1 MSFTVEK
8 SSVEN
13 RTMKHQLRS
22 TLRTCALAL
31 TATLTVASPSMALAA
46 GGEQTTPANSGK
58 ARYQK
63 QEKEV
68 QGVQQTN
75 LTKPQAPPPK
85 QKETGPTIT
94 VDQFIFQKQG
104 EIQKLVDAQIIK
116 MRRLIQVTQ
125 DDDPQKPD
133 FHFRLA
139 ELYAE
144 KQRYN
149 FNQARALDQKIF
161 DAPPA
166 QKATLQN
173 QQKKY
178 ESDQQKWLLEAV
190 KSYVQ
195 ATKFKKYERMDEVLF
210 KLAYLLTSVKKEDQA
225 REFFLRLIK
234 DYPNSKYIPDAYLSF
249 AEFYFDKA
257 EMDAA
262 LKFYEKVEQFPKSSV
277 YPYAVYKK
285 GWCYVNQGDYKTAL
299 ETFVGVVRMV
309 QEHRANVNAN
319 QAKSLEKEAKKDIVK
334 AYAHVGGPD
343 KAWEFFQ
350 RVGGDFAPKMME
362 GLAELYW
369 EQGQF
374 GDSTRVYRKVISMN
388 MDSPRICEWQ
398 NKIVRNT
405 LSAGT
410 KKDQVQ
416 EIERLGAVYDKVGEM
431 KGGVKKDQME
441 ECRNS
446 FHDTAKELAL
456 IWHKEAQRT
465 KNSDTYA
472 LDKYVYKVFLD
483 HFPQDKDAYDMG
495 FYYGELLW
503 TLENWKDAAEQYTKV
518 VEMNP
523 KGKYVKDAA
532 YAAVLAWKNALNV
545 DDHEQKDQVEASRN
559 DKKENGQQSTK
570 LEPLKIPEY
579 QQKMI
584 NAFDT
589 YLKYVPDAKETV
601 TIMYRR
607 ARIFYE
613 YNHFAEAAPL
623 FQEIVDKHCDDE
635 LAIYSANLLLDSLNA
650 LGKTKE
656 VVENVDKFL
665 DKQCLMK
672 DPEFGKQMISLR
684 SDTYDMEGHEFEKLH
699 NYKECGRSML
709 AAAESLPEHPKH
721 AERLWNAGQCFQ
733 NAHLVGQALKAR
745 LQLIKDHEK
754 DPLAQKALFRV
765 AAGYHQLAYY
775 SKASDYYEDFAKK
788 FPGEKKATDALG
800 NATTFRIGLGEG
812 DRALTDMKSFV
823 DFYGKRKPQD
833 AAGVYFQMGDVY
845 EKDGRKDE
853 LAKHL
858 ESYLKTWGAQGGPD
872 RQILAHFKLGE
883 MAWKASCPKASE
895 DGACLEVKRVSATG
909 RQKVLADLNKKLKK
923 GKKLH
928 EKSRTQCGP
937 PTKSKINLFD
947 RSKAQA
953 SKAQEHFQAVLKIWN
968 KGAAASKITGKDV
981 EARAGLAA
989 YAVAGSAFY
998 LAESSYENF
1007 LRIKFPEGLDFQQP
1021 SSYDTPKKAAA
1032 KKKKAEESGK
1042 KFTAYLDEKAKAL
1055 EKARTQYLDVF
1066 GMKQA
1071 QWTIAS
1077 AARVGQIYSDFAGQ
1091 LYTAEIPKDLKEQ
1104 DEWGNQPRQIFC
1116 DALEDKAEPI
1126 ESKAVDGFEKC
1137 LKAATEQSW
1146 YNEWSRLCERELNQ
1160 MKPSE
1165 YPLSSEVK
1173 PEAGYVSTNMS
1184 PTPVIPELSETVSAG
1199 KGK

>member
-1 MSFTVEK
+1 MTMQRKGTLGNFARMLTLGIAVAAPW
-8 SSVEN
+8 SVV
-13 RTMKHQLRS
+13 S
-22 TLRTCALAL
+22 T
-31 TATLTVASPSMALAA
+31 AA
-46 GGEQTTPANSGK
+46 RAADDPANSGK
-58 ARYQK
+58 GRYQK
-63 QEKEV
+63 QEKEI
-68 QGVQQTN
+68 QASQTT
-75 LTKPQAPPPK
+75 LTKPAAPPPAP
-85 QKETGPTIT
+85 KETGPTIT

-104 EIQKLVDAQIIK
+104 QIQHLVDAQIIK

-144 KQRYN
+144 KQRFY
-149 FNQARALDQKIF
+149 FSSARALDQKIF

-173 QQKKY
+173 QQKGY
-178 ESDQQKWLLEAV
+178 EQKQQQWLLEAV
-190 KSYVQ
+190 KSYIA

-257 EMDAA
+257 DMDAA

-285 GWCYVNQGDYKTAL
+285 GWCYVNLGDYKTAL
-299 ETFVGVVRMV
+299 ETFVGVVRMTQQGAV
-309 QEHRANVNAN
+309 NVNKQQKEAL
-319 QAKSLEKEAKKDIVK
+319 QKEAKKDIVK

-350 RVGGDFAPKMME
+350 RTGGDFAPKMME
-362 GLAELYW
+362 ALAELYW
-369 EQGQF
+369 EQGKF
-374 GDSTRVYRKVISMN
+374 PDSTRVYKKVISMN

-398 NKIVRNT
+398 DKIVRNT
-405 LSAGT
+405 LSSGS

-416 EIERLGAVYDKVGEM
+416 EIERLGDVYDVVDKM
-431 KGGVKKDQME
+431 KGVKKDQME

-446 FHDTAKELAL
+446 FHDTTKELAL
-456 IWHKEAQRT
+456 IWHKEAQKT
-465 KNSDTYA
+465 KNADTYA
-472 LDKYVYKVFLD
+472 LDKFVYKVFLD
-483 HFPQDKDAYDMG
+483 HFPSDKDAYDMG

-523 KGKYVKDAA
+523 QGKYVKDAA

-545 DDHEQKDQVEASRN
+545 DDHEQRELVEN
-559 DKKENGQQSTK
+559 DREKMKEKGNK
-570 LEPLKIPEY
+570 LEPIKIPEY
-579 QQKMI
+579 EQKMI
-584 NAFDT
+584 GAFNT
-589 YLKYVPDAKETV
+589 YLKYVPDAPEVV
-601 TIMYRR
+601 TIMYRK
-607 ARIFYE
+607 ARIYYE
-613 YNHFAEAAPL
+613 YNHFDEAAPL
-623 FQEIVDKHCDDE
+623 FGEIVEKHCPSD
-635 LAIYSANLLLDSLNA
+635 LAVYSANLWLDSLNA

-656 VVENVDKFL
+656 VVDLVDKFL
-665 DKQCLMK
+665 DKQCLMT
-672 DPEFGKQMISLR
+672 DPEFGPEMISLR
-684 SDTYDMEGHEFEKLH
+684 SDSYDMEGHEFEKLH

-709 AAAESLPEHPKH
+709 AAAESKPDHPKH

-733 NAHLVGQALKAR
+733 NAHLVGQAIKAR
-745 LQLIKDHEK
+745 QALIAAHPK
-754 DPLAQKALFRV
+754 DPLAQKALYRL

-775 SKASDYYEDFAKK
+775 TKAADLYEEFATK
-788 FPGEKKATDALG
+788 FPGEKKSTDALG
-800 NATTFRIGLGEG
+800 NATTFRIGLGES
-812 DRALTDMKSFV
+812 DKAIDDMESYVK
-823 DFYGKRKPQD
+823 FYGARDPLS
-833 AAGVYFQMGDVY
+833 AAGVFFQKADVY
-845 EKDGRKDE
+845 EKEKNYDA

-858 ESYLKTWGAQGGPD
+858 DEYLKKWGAKGGPD
-872 RQILAHFKLGE
+872 RQILAHFRLGE
-883 MAWKASCPKASE
+883 LAWKASCPKASE
-895 DGACLEVKRVSATG
+895 DGACLDIKRVAATG
-909 RQKVLADLNKKLKK
+909 RQKVFADLNTKLKK
-923 GKKLH
+923 GKKVH
-928 EKSRTQCGP
+928 EKQRTQCGP
-937 PTKSKINLFD
+937 PTKSKITLFD
-947 RSKAQA
+947 RNKSQA
-953 SKAQEHFQAVLKIWN
+953 AKAQEHFTAVLKIWN

-981 EARAGLAA
+981 EARAGSAA

-998 LAESSYENF
+998 IAEVQYEDF

-1021 SSYDTPKKAAA
+1021 SQYDSKKKADV
-1032 KKKKAEESGK
+1032 KKKKSAESAK
-1042 KFTAYLDEKAKAL
+1042 KFSTYLDSKAKQL
-1055 EKARTQYLDVF
+1055 DKARTQYLDVF

-1077 AARVGQIYSDFAGQ
+1077 AARVGQIYSDFSGQ

-1104 DEWGNQPRQIFC
+1104 DEWGNRPREIYC
-1116 DALEDKAEPI
+1116 DKLEDTAEPI
-1126 ESKAVDGFEKC
+1126 EAKAVDGFEKC
-1137 LKAATEQSW
+1137 LKAATDQSW

-1160 MKPSE
+1160 MKPTE

-1184 PTPVIPELSETVSAG
+1184 PTPVVPELSESVAAG
-1199 KGK
+1199 KGAQ

>member
-1 MSFTVEK
+1 M
-8 SSVEN
+8 
-13 RTMKHQLRS
+13 HQSL
-22 TLRTCALAL
+22 
-31 TATLTVASPSMALAA
+31 SPSRRAAAIALVLSLPLALAA
-46 GGEQTTPANSGK
+46 SAHAADKDTPANSGK
-58 ARYQK
+58 GRYTK
-63 QEKEV
+63 QEKEIT
-68 QGVQQTN
+68 GVQQTN
-75 LTKPQAPPPK
+75 LTKPTAPAPEK
-85 QKETGPTIT
+85 KETGPVLT
-94 VDQFIFQKQG
+94 VDQFIHQKQAQ
-104 EIQKLVDAQIIK
+104 IQTLVDQQIIK

-133 FHFRLA
+133 FWFRLA
-139 ELYAE
+139 ELYAD
-144 KQRYN
+144 KQRYY
-149 FNQARALDQKIF
+149 FGMARSLDQKIF
-161 DAPPA
+161 DAPPP

-173 QQKKY
+173 QQKTY
-178 ESDQQKWLLEAV
+178 DQTQGKWLLEAV
-190 KSYVQ
+190 KAYIN

-249 AEFYFDKA
+249 AEFYFDKG

-262 LKFYEKVEQFPKSSV
+262 MKFYEKVEQFPKSSV

-285 GWCYVNQGDYKTAL
+285 GWCYVNLGDFKTAL
-299 ETFVGVVRMV
+299 ETFVGVVRMT
-309 QEHRANVNAN
+309 QEGKIQVNPAQK
-319 QAKSLEKEAKKDIVK
+319 QALAKEAKKDIVK

-350 RVGGDFAPKMME
+350 RTGGDFAPKMME
-362 GLAELYW
+362 ALAELYW
-369 EQGQF
+369 EQGKF
-374 GDSTRVYRKVISMN
+374 TDSTRVYKKVISMN
-388 MDSPRICEWQ
+388 MESPRICEWQ

-405 LSAGT
+405 LSSGS

-416 EIERLGAVYDKVGEM
+416 EIERLGAVYDLVDKM
-431 KGGVKKDQME
+431 KDVKKDQME

-446 FHDTAKELAL
+446 FHDTSKELAL

-465 KNSDTYA
+465 KNADTYA

-483 HFPQDKDAYDMG
+483 HFPKDKDAYDMS

-503 TLENWKDAAEQYTKV
+503 TLENWKDAAEQYTHV

-523 KGKYVKDAA
+523 QGKYVKDAA
-532 YAAVLAWKNALNV
+532 YAAVLSWKNALNV
-545 DDHEQKDQVEASRN
+545 DDHEQKELVESAREG
-559 DKKENGQQSTK
+559 KKDGAAK

-623 FQEIVDKHCDDE
+623 FNEIVEKHCDDE

-656 VVENVDKFL
+656 VVANVDRFL
-665 DKQCLMK
+665 EKQCLMK
-672 DPEFGKQMISLR
+672 DPEFGPQMIALR
-684 SDTYDMEGHEFEKLH
+684 SDSFDMEGHEFEKLH
-699 NYKECGRSML
+699 NFKECGRSML
-709 AAAESLPEHPKH
+709 AAADSKPDHPKH

-733 NAHLVGQALKAR
+733 NAHLIGQAIKAR
-745 LQLIKDHEK
+745 QALITAHPN
-754 DPLAQKALFRV
+754 DPLAQKALYRL

-775 SKASDYYEDFAKK
+775 TKAADLYEDFSKK

-800 NATTFRIGLGEG
+800 NATTFRIGLGES
-812 DRALTDMKSFV
+812 DKAIADMDSFV
-823 DFYGKRKPQD
+823 KFYGARKPQD
-833 AAGVYFQMGDVY
+833 AAGVFFQMADVY
-845 EKDGRKDE
+845 EKDKKYDE

-858 ESYLKTWGAQGGPD
+858 ETYLKKWGAQGGPD
-872 RQILAHFKLGE
+872 RQVLAHFRLGE
-883 MAWKASCPKASE
+883 MAWKSSCPKASE
-895 DGACLEVKRVSATG
+895 DGACLEIKRVSATG
-909 RQKVLADLNKKLKK
+909 RQKVIADLNKKLKK
-923 GKKLH
+923 GKKIR

-937 PTKSKINLFD
+937 PTKSKIVLYD
-947 RSKAQA
+947 RNKNQA
-953 SKAQEHFQAVLKIWN
+953 KNAQEHFTAVLKIWN

-981 EARAGLAA
+981 EARAGSAA
-989 YAVAGSAFY
+989 YAVAGSGFY
-998 LAESSYENF
+998 IAEVAYEDF

-1042 KFTAYLDEKAKAL
+1042 KFNTYLDQKAKAL
-1055 EKARTQYLDVF
+1055 DKARSQYLDVF

-1091 LYTAEIPKDLKEQ
+1091 LYTAEIPKDLKEV
-1104 DEWGNQPRQIFC
+1104 DEWGNQPKQIFC

-1160 MKPSE
+1160 MKPSD

-1184 PTPVIPELSETVSAG
+1184 PTPVVSELSETVTKAT
-1199 KGK
+1199 K

>member
-1 MSFTVEK
+1 VEK
-8 SSVEN
+8 STKPMKKSELLSSLLV
-13 RTMKHQLRS
+13 RTVAFGLAVA
-22 TLRTCALAL
+22 TPALAL
-31 TATLTVASPSMALAA
+31 AA
-46 GGEQTTPANSGK
+46 DPPAPTNSGK
-58 ARYQK
+58 GRYQK

-68 QGVQQTN
+68 QASQTN
-75 LTKPQAPPPK
+75 LTKPAAPPPPK
-85 QKETGPTIT
+85 KETGPAITI
-94 VDQFIFQKQG
+94 DQFIFQKQG
-104 EIQKLVDAQIIK
+104 QIQKLVDAQIIK
-116 MRRLIQVTQ
+116 MRRLIAVTQ

-144 KQRYN
+144 KQRFN
-149 FNQARALDQKIF
+149 FSSAHQLDQKIF

-166 QKATLQN
+166 QKAALQN
-173 QQKKY
+173 QQKAY
-178 ESDQQKWLLEAV
+178 EQTQQKWLLAAV
-190 KSYVQ
+190 AAYID

-210 KLAYLLTSVKKEDQA
+210 KLAYLLTTVKKEDKA
-225 REFFLRLIK
+225 RDYFLRLIK
-234 DYPNSKYIPDAYLSF
+234 DYPDSKYIPDAYLAF
-249 AEFYFDKA
+249 AEYYFDKG

-285 GWCYVNQGDYKTAL
+285 GWCYVNMGDYKTAL
-299 ETFVGVVRMV
+299 ETFVGVVRMAT
-309 QEHRANVNAN
+309 EGKVNINKN
-319 QAKSLEKEAKKDIVK
+319 QKDALVKEAKKDIVK

-350 RVGGDFAPKMME
+350 RTGGDFAPKMME
-362 GLAELYW
+362 ALAELYW
-369 EQGQF
+369 EQGKF
-374 GDSTRVYRKVISMN
+374 PDSTRVYRKVISMN

-398 NKIVRNT
+398 NKVVRNT
-405 LSAGT
+405 LSSGS
-410 KKDQVQ
+410 KRDQVQ

-431 KGGVKKDQME
+431 KGVKKDQME
-441 ECRNS
+441 ECRNA
-446 FHDTAKELAL
+446 FHDTSKELAL

-483 HFPQDKDAYDMG
+483 HFPKDKDAYDMA

-518 VEMNP
+518 VEINP
-523 KGKYVKDAA
+523 QGKYVKDAA

-545 DDHEQKDQVEASRN
+545 DDHEQRELVEN
-559 DKKENGQQSTK
+559 DREKMKAKGNK
-570 LEPLKIPEY
+570 LEPIKIPEY

-584 NAFDT
+584 SAFDT

-601 TIMYRR
+601 TIKYRK
-607 ARIFYE
+607 ARIYYE
-613 YNHFAEAAPL
+613 YNHFEEAAPL
-623 FQEIVDKHCDDE
+623 FGDIVEKHCSDE
-635 LAIYSANLLLDSLNA
+635 LGVYSANLWLDSLNA
-650 LGKTKE
+650 LGKTKD
-656 VVENVDKFL
+656 VVALVDKFL
-665 DKQCLMK
+665 DMQCLMK
-672 DPEFGKQMISLR
+672 DPTFGPQMISLK
-684 SDTYDMEGHEFEKLH
+684 SDSFDMEGHEFEKLH

-709 AAAESLPEHPKH
+709 ASAESLPEHPKH

-745 LQLIKDHEK
+745 LELIKDHPK

-775 SKASDYYEDFAKK
+775 SKAAENYEDFATK
-788 FPGEKKATDALG
+788 FPGEKKANDALG
-800 NATTFRIGLGEG
+800 NATTFRIGLGES
-812 DRALTDMKSFV
+812 DKAISDMKAYV
-823 DFYGKRKPQD
+823 EFYGKRKPQD
-833 AAGVYFQMGDVY
+833 AAGVYFQMADVY
-845 EKDGRKDE
+845 EKDKRYDE

-858 ESYLKTWGAQGGPD
+858 ESYLKLWGAQGGPD
-872 RQILAHFKLGE
+872 RQVLAHFRLGE

-895 DGACLEVKRVSATG
+895 DGACLEIKRVAATG

-928 EKSRTQCGP
+928 EKARTQCGP
-937 PTKSKINLFD
+937 PTKSKIALFD
-947 RSKAQA
+947 RAKAQA
-953 SKAQEHFQAVLKIWN
+953 AKAQEHFTAVLKIWN

-989 YAVAGSAFY
+989 YAVAGAGFY
-998 LAESSYENF
+998 IAEVAYENF

-1021 SSYDTPKKAAA
+1021 SSYDTPKKAAV
-1032 KKKKAEESGK
+1032 KKKKAEESAK
-1042 KFTAYLDEKAKAL
+1042 KFTSYLDEKAKAL
-1055 EKARTQYLDVF
+1055 DKARSQYLDVF

-1091 LYTAEIPKDLKEQ
+1091 LYTAEIPKDLKEV

-1173 PEAGYVSTNMS
+1173 PEAGYVSTTMS
-1184 PTPVIPELSETVSAG
+1184 PTPVVSELSEAVATSAS
-1199 KGK
+1199 KSK

>member
-1 MSFTVEK
+1 MK
-8 SSVEN
+8 SELRFC
-13 RTMKHQLRS
+13 RTFARV
-22 TLRTCALAL
+22 LAL
-31 TATLTVASPSMALAA
+31 GLVVAAPAVAHA
-46 GGEQTTPANSGK
+46 DEAANSGK
-58 ARYQK
+58 ARYTK
-63 QEKEV
+63 QEKEI
-68 QGVQQTN
+68 QGATQTT
-75 LTKPQAPPPK
+75 LTKPAAPPPEK
-85 QKETGPTIT
+85 KDTGPTIT

-104 EIQKLVDAQIIK
+104 QIQKLVDAQIIK
-116 MRRLIQVTQ
+116 MRRLLQVTQ

-133 FHFRLA
+133 FWFRLA
-139 ELYAE
+139 ELYSE
-144 KQRYN
+144 KQRYY
-149 FNQARALDQKIF
+149 FSTAHSLDQKIF
-161 DAPPA
+161 DAQGG
-166 QKATLQN
+166 QKATLEN
-173 QQKKY
+173 QQKSY
-178 ESDQQKWLLEAV
+178 LQTEEKWLLEAV
-190 KSYVQ
+190 KAYIA

-234 DYPNSKYIPDAYLSF
+234 DYPDSKYIPDAYLSF
-249 AEFYFDKA
+249 AEYYFDKA

-262 LKFYEKVEQFPKSSV
+262 LKFYEKVEQFPKASV

-285 GWCYVNQGDYKTAL
+285 GWCYVNMGDYKTAL
-299 ETFVGVVRMV
+299 ETFVGVVRMT
-309 QEHRANVNAN
+309 QEGKVNVNAR
-319 QAKSLEKEAKKDIVK
+319 QKEALQKEAKKDIVK

-350 RVGGDFAPKMME
+350 RTGGDFAPKMME
-362 GLAELYW
+362 ALAELYW
-369 EQGQF
+369 EQGKF
-374 GDSTRVYRKVISMN
+374 PDSTRVYRKVISMN

-398 NKIVRNT
+398 NKVVRNT
-405 LSAGT
+405 LSSGS
-410 KKDQVQ
+410 KRDQVQ

-431 KGGVKKDQME
+431 KAGVKKDQME
-441 ECRNS
+441 ECRNA
-446 FHDTAKELAL
+446 FHDTSKELAL

-472 LDKYVYKVFLD
+472 LDKFVYKVFLD
-483 HFPQDKDAYDMG
+483 HFPSDKDAYDMG

-518 VEMNP
+518 VQMNP

-545 DDHEQKDQVEASRN
+545 DDHEQAELVQSDR
-559 DKKENGQQSTK
+559 DKLKEKGGK

-584 NAFDT
+584 DAFDT

-650 LGKTKE
+650 QGKTKE

-699 NYKECGRSML
+699 NFKECGRSMI

-745 LQLIKDHEK
+745 LELIKDHPK

-775 SKASDYYEDFAKK
+775 SKAAENYEDFANK

-800 NATTFRIGLGEG
+800 NATTFRIGLGES
-812 DRALTDMKSFV
+812 DKAIADMDSFV
-823 DFYGKRKPQD
+823 KFYGARKPQD
-833 AAGVYFQMGDVY
+833 AAGVFFQMADVY
-845 EKDGRKDE
+845 ERDQKYDE

-858 ESYLKTWGAQGGPD
+858 ETYLKKWGAQGGPD
-872 RQILAHFKLGE
+872 RQVLAHFRLGE
-883 MAWKASCPKASE
+883 LAWKASCPKASE
-895 DGACLEVKRVSATG
+895 DGACLEIKRVTATG
-909 RQKVLADLNKKLKK
+909 RQKVLADLNKKLAK
-923 GKKLH
+923 GKKVH
-928 EKSRTQCGP
+928 EKQRTQCGP
-937 PTKSKINLFD
+937 PTKSKISLFD

-953 SKAQEHFQAVLKIWN
+953 SKAQEHFLAVLKIWN

-989 YAVAGSAFY
+989 YAVAGSGFY
-998 LAESSYENF
+998 IAEVQYENF

-1021 SSYDTPKKAAA
+1021 SSYDTPKKAAV

-1042 KFTAYLDEKAKAL
+1042 KFSAYLDQKAKAL
-1055 EKARTQYLDVF
+1055 DKARSEYLDVF

-1104 DEWGNQPRQIFC
+1104 DEWGNRPREIYC
-1116 DALEDKAEPI
+1116 DKLEDTAEPI
-1126 ESKAVDGFEKC
+1126 EAKAVDGFEKC

-1173 PEAGYVSTNMS
+1173 PEAGYVSTTMS
-1184 PTPVIPELSETVSAG
+1184 ATPVVPELSEAVTTTAD